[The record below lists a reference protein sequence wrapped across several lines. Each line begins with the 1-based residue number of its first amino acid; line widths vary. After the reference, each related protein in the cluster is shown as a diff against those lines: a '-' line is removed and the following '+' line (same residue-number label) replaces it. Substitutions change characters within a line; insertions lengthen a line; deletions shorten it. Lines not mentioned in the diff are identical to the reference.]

1 MSKVAIVT
9 DSTAYLPKELIADL
23 PIHILPLQV
32 IWGDENFRDGVDIE
46 PEAFYQKL
54 ALSPITPTT
63 SQPSP
68 KVFQDK
74 YLELLSQGYDILSI
88 HISTALSGTVQSAE
102 QAKQLVNKSNIA
114 IIDSRVTA
122 MALGFNALF
131 LARAAKN
138 GSTLAECV
146 EMANSMPKKS
156 GAVFAV
162 SNLEFLHRGGRISG
176 ASAFLGTALKLKP
189 ILWLKDGR
197 IEAKEKIRTL
207 NKALER
213 MVELI
218 VEIVGDHKKV
228 AIGIVHADAKVQAVA
243 VLNKTIEALGKE
255 RVIESVVT
263 AVSPVVGTHTG
274 PGTVGIC
281 FQILD

>member
-23 PIHILPLQV
+23 PIHVLPLQV
-32 IWGDENFRDGVDIE
+32 IWGEENFRDGVDIE

-68 KVFQDK
+68 KIFQDK
-74 YLELLSQGYDILSI
+74 FQELLDQGYDILSI
-88 HISTALSGTVQSAE
+88 HISSALSGTVQSAE

-122 MALGFNALF
+122 MALGFNALL

-138 GSTLAECV
+138 GSTLSECV
-146 EMANSMPKKS
+146 QMAKTMPENS
-156 GAVFAV
+156 GAIFAV

-189 ILWLKDGR
+189 ILWLINGK

-207 NKALER
+207 NKALDR
-213 MVELI
+213 MVDLI
-218 VEIVGDHKKV
+218 VETVGDHKKV
-228 AIGIVHADAKVQAVA
+228 AIGIVHADANDQAVS
-243 VLNKTIEALGKE
+243 VLNRTLEALGKD
-255 RVIESVVT
+255 RVAESVVT

-281 FQILD
+281 YQILE